1 MLVEGLDITRNTHSS
16 IKIIT
21 NSKRV
26 IYIDPFQIQDG
37 EKADYIFITH
47 EHYDHCSIA
56 DIRKIMKQETLI
68 ITVPDCQSKL
78 AGMPVKEV
86 KLVKPGDKFSTSHF
100 DVAVV
105 SAYNL
110 NKHFHMKDN
119 NWVGFILRIDGKTIY
134 HMGDS
139 DVIPEMKSMVNLNV
153 IFIPVSGHF
162 TMNAKEAA
170 HLINFLKPK
179 VAVPIHYG
187 AGVVGTLHDAEEFKS
202 LVKDVNVIIL

>member
-1 MLVEGLDITRNTHSS
+1 MEILGLGITRNAHSS
-16 IKIIT
+16 VKIVT
-21 NSKRV
+21 QSRRV
-26 IYIDPFQIQDG
+26 IYIDPFQIQDD

-56 DIRKIMKQETLI
+56 DIRKIMKQETII

-78 AGMPVKEV
+78 AGMPVKAV
-86 KLVKPGDKFSTSHF
+86 QLVKPGDKFSTPHF
-100 DVAVV
+100 EVIVV
-105 SAYNL
+105 PAYNL

-119 NWVGFILRIDGKTIY
+119 AWVGFILRIDGKTIY

-139 DVIPEMKSMVNLNV
+139 DVIPEMKSLVNLDV

-170 HLINFLKPK
+170 SLINFLKPK
-179 VAVPIHYG
+179 FAIPIHYG

-202 LVKDVNVIIL
+202 LVKDVNVVIL